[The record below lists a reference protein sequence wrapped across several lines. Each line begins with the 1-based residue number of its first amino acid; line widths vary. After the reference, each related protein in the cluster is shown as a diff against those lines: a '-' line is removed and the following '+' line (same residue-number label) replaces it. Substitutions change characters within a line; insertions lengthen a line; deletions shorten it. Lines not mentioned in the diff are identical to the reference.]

1 MNIRVPATT
10 ANIGSG
16 FDCFG
21 MALNLYNYFE
31 FTFEKPDEKNLISD
45 SFEYYFNKLGKE
57 SPDVKITVDAKIPQS
72 RGLGSSATC
81 IVAGLMAANELNN
94 NELNKYEILKLAS
107 EIEGHPDNV
116 ASAIFGGHTIAYEN
130 QILKIDVSDK
140 LKFYALTPDF
150 EMSTE
155 KSRTLVKK
163 ELSVKDAV
171 KNIAGAAFITNALRI
186 GDLNLIINA
195 PPDTIHELKRLEI
208 VSESDKIKKIF
219 ENKHTKILLS
229 GSGSTLLLIAERGVD
244 LSEEFSLLQELEN
257 NWTVYDLEVDNIG
270 AIRIDI

>member
-1 MNIRVPATT
+1 MKIRVPATT

-31 FTFEKPDEKNLISD
+31 FTFEKSDEKNLISD
-45 SFEYYFNKLGKE
+45 SFEYYFKKLGKE

-116 ASAIFGGHTIAYEN
+116 AAAIFGGHTIAYEN

-155 KSRTLVKK
+155 KSRTLIKK

-229 GSGSTLLLIAERGVD
+229 GSGSTLLLISERGVD